1 MQKFLHVSERMH
13 IGLIVLAEL
22 ANASEARSLR
32 DIAQKMQVS
41 EGYLEEVAGLL
52 RKAGYIQGKRGA
64 GGGYALVTPPEHIT
78 LYEVL
83 VALDGPIAIVPCQGP
98 DHACAVSPI
107 CKTRNVWSVVQARL
121 LDVLRTTTLASLL
134 SSTSSLPTY
143 A

>member
-22 ANASEARSLR
+22 ASAAEARSLR

-64 GGGYALVTPPEHIT
+64 GGGYALATSPEQIT

-83 VALDGPIAIVPCQGP
+83 LALDGPIAIVPCQGLE
-98 DHACAVSPI
+98 HACAVSHV
-107 CKTRNVWSVVQARL
+107 CKTRHVWNAVQARL

-134 SSTSSLPTY
+134 SSPSSLPTY

>member
-22 ANASEARSLR
+22 ATPSEARSLR
-32 DIAQKMQVS
+32 EIAQKMHVS

-64 GGGYALVTPPEHIT
+64 GGGYALASDPAKLT
-78 LYEVL
+78 LYEIL
-83 VALDGPIAIVPCQGP
+83 VALDGPIAVVPCQSP

-107 CKTRNVWSVVQARL
+107 CKTRDVWSVVQARL
-121 LDVLRTTTLASLL
+121 LDVLRSTTLASLL
-134 SSTSSLPTY
+134 SSSSSSVTY